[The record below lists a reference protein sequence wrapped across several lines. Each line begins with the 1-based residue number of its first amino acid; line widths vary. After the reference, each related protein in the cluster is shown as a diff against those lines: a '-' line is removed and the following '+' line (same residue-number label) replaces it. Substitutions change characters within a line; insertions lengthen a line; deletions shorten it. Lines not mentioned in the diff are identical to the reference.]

1 MKITC
6 ILLLIL
12 FICRKDIVIE
22 SVLNGLNI
30 WTYTLFPLL
39 YPSFILN
46 DLILSTN
53 IPNIIVRY
61 LGNLY
66 NKLFLNNINGVYV
79 FFVSLL
85 CGTPTNVKVMK
96 ELKLTDSE
104 INKCLISSFFFNPL
118 LIISLGGFKLFII
131 IFIGNI
137 MNGLFF
143 RNIRVNISDNKLISY
158 PFSLNKSIT
167 NNLNVLLSI
176 LGTVVIFSVLINLLP
191 INNIFIKF
199 LINSSLELTNSLDYI
214 KRFFE
219 SNIYLLI
226 ISFGFGGL
234 SIFTQIK
241 SILSD
246 TFINYKLYFISRLS
260 FTCICVVIC
269 WITNVCS
276 TLTFA

>member
-46 DLILSTN
+46 DLILSTK
-53 IPNIIVRY
+53 IPSVVVKY
-61 LGNLY
+61 FGNLY
-66 NKLFLNNINGVYV
+66 NKLFLNNKNGVYV

-85 CGTPTNVKVMK
+85 CGTPSNVKVMR

-131 IFIGNI
+131 IFVGNI
-137 MNGLFF
+137 LNGLIF
-143 RNIRVNISDNKLISY
+143 RNVKVNISNNKLTNK
-158 PFSLNKSIT
+158 PFSLNKSIS
-167 NNLNVLLSI
+167 NNLNVLFNI
-176 LGTVVIFSVLINLLP
+176 LGTVVIFSVLINILP
-191 INNIFIKF
+191 INDIDIKF
-199 LINSSLELTNSLDYI
+199 LISSILELTNTLDYI
-214 KRFFE
+214 KRFYD
-219 SNIYLLI
+219 SNIYLFVI
-226 ISFGFGGL
+226 NFCFGGL

-269 WITNVCS
+269 WITNICS
-276 TLTFA
+276 TLTFT